1 MESVYRNGRSS
12 YRRLVAALVIAAVLF
27 PASPAPASFT
37 ADLGWF
43 YKTCHGSFAD
53 GMAASF
59 TLMIALPFASACSV
73 PLMPADIAYEIAHPE
88 TKFGY
93 YTEKVCMYPMVG
105 VAAASYAVFGAPF
118 FALQWLLWDAY
129 LEPCPKGWR
138 EGTKQPE
145 TKPAEQ
151 E

>member
-1 MESVYRNGRSS
+1 MV
-12 YRRLVAALVIAAVLF
+12 
-27 PASPAPASFT
+27 
-37 ADLGWF
+37 
-43 YKTCHGSFAD
+43 
-53 GMAASF
+53 
-59 TLMIALPFASACSV
+59 ALPFGSACSV
-73 PLMPADIAYEIAHPE
+73 PLLPADIAYEIAHPE

-93 YTEKVCMYPMVG
+93 YTEKVCMYPLVG

-129 LEPCPKGWR
+129 LEPCPEGWR
-138 EGTKQPE
+138 KGAKQPE

>member
-1 MESVYRNGRSS
+1 MESVDRNERSS
-12 YRRLVAALVIAAVLF
+12 YRRLVAALVIASILTA
-27 PASPAPASFT
+27 ASPAPADYDS
-37 ADLGWF
+37 LQWF

-59 TLMIALPFASACSV
+59 SLMVALPFGSACSV
-73 PLMPADIAYEIAHPE
+73 PLLPLDIAYEIAHPE

-93 YTEKVCMYPMVG
+93 YTEKVCMYPLVG

-129 LEPCPKGWR
+129 LEPCPEGWR
-138 EGTKQPE
+138 KGAKQPE